1 MKMSSYTEGPAGCSY
16 HVALSP
22 DSLWDRKVQGLI
34 ITRGHILHREG
45 MSILSLTSD
54 SNHQPLI
61 SSTFLPV
68 LLTAYYPILTRQDVA
83 WQGHIDLSLVKQP
96 PL

>member
-1 MKMSSYTEGPAGCSY
+1 MFLPCRVVSRQSSRQEGARTI
-16 HVALSP
+16 V
-22 DSLWDRKVQGLI
+22 
-34 ITRGHILHREG
+34 TRGHTLHREG
-45 MSILSLTSD
+45 MRILSLTSD
-54 SNHQPLI
+54 SNHQPSI

-68 LLTAYYPILTRQDVA
+68 LLTADYPILTRQDVA